1 MSILSDALNRAGR
14 YVAGKE
20 RWTPKDLMG
29 GERGDMWRLGGRD
42 VEQWGRD
49 FNESIGGGKW
59 QERMHAGIKD
69 WSGPHAWNKSLGGGA
84 WYRDRFGG
92 SKFDE
97 AFGGGRWQDRFG
109 INLFPD
115 DDDDSED
122 EETSAIETIT
132 TPTVKET
139 LELATGLGEGSE
151 DAPMFTDVSM
161 VASRSKA
168 RRNLGAL
175 GYDTGTSKGRAI
187 DERKNRRMGTALTS
201 FTATA

>member
-29 GERGDMWRLGGRD
+29 GERGTLWKLGGRD
-42 VEQWGRD
+42 IEKGFAD
-49 FNESIGGGKW
+49 FDKEWGGGKW
-59 QERMHAGIKD
+59 MEKD
-69 WSGPHAWNKSLGGGA
+69 YGGSGGTRNPLRDLKETWEGGG
-84 WYRDRFGG
+84 WLKQLGEDQWGPGLYGG
-92 SKFDE
+92 QWENRLGLKLGFS
-97 AFGGGRWQDRFG
+97 
-109 INLFPD
+109 PD
-115 DDDDSED
+115 DDDGSED

-132 TPTVKET
+132 TPTVQET
-139 LELATGLGEGSE
+139 LDLDTGLGEGSE

-201 FTATA
+201 FTA